1 MGVANAEPV
10 LIVATV
16 DVAGQRRV
24 ISSTVVRVNTDKA
37 RLSFSFCLL
46 SSPLIFFFS
55 SPPSK
60 FLAFEHS
67 LAHAHALA

>member
-1 MGVANAEPV
+1 MGVANPEPV

-24 ISSTVVRVNTDKA
+24 ISSTAVRVNNDKA

-46 SSPLIFFFS
+46 SSPLIFFSPLPPLS
-55 SPPSK
+55 S
-60 FLAFEHS
+60 
-67 LAHAHALA
+67 